1 MANPLPIVPDNL
13 SAPFQDRDSDDDGE
27 LGNGGY
33 CITMLTPT
41 VAQKGP
47 ENEMWN
53 LYLNETREDDQG
65 MADVWKQ
72 DAKGILVF
80 VSLNLLVHLFF

>member
-1 MANPLPIVPDNL
+1 MMIPSSTFLDYLLVPSQGRN
-13 SAPFQDRDSDDDGE
+13 DDGE

-41 VAQKGP
+41 IAQKGS

-53 LYLNETREDDQG
+53 LYLNEVKEDDQG

>member
-1 MANPLPIVPDNL
+1 MANPSYISLHSL
-13 SAPFQDRDSDDDGE
+13 SIPSQDRDDDGE

-33 CITMLTPT
+33 WITMLTPMI
-41 VAQKGP
+41 AQKGS

-53 LYLNETREDDQG
+53 LYLNEIKEVDRG

>member
-1 MANPLPIVPDNL
+1 MTIHSSIPLDYLLVP
-13 SAPFQDRDSDDDGE
+13 SQDRDDDGE
-27 LGNGGY
+27 LGNSGY
-33 CITMLTPT
+33 CVTVLTPT
-41 VAQKGP
+41 IVQEGS

-53 LYLNETREDDQG
+53 LYLNEVKEDDQG

-80 VSLNLLVHLFF
+80 ASLNLLVHLFF